1 MAVDPEVSSATFVAP
16 LRRVAV
22 LGASG
27 SGKTCLAQALALR
40 LGVPHVELDALYWD
54 AGWRPAPLEVFLAR
68 LTEAVAGPAWVTDGN
83 YRHARHLI
91 WSRAT
96 ALVWLDYPLPLVLW
110 RLSWRT
116 LRRVMMRQELWK
128 GNRAR
133 FRHNLPGGATSFS
146 YALKSHPRHRREYPT
161 LWASP
166 TYAHLTKYRLRSPS
180 ETDQWLANLS

>member
-1 MAVDPEVSSATFVAP
+1 VAVDPEVSPAVTDH

-27 SGKTCLAQALALR
+27 SGKTCLAGALALR

-54 AGWRPAPLEVFLAR
+54 AGWQPASLDVFLAR
-68 LTEAVAGPAWVTDGN
+68 LTEAVAGPDWVTDGN
-83 YRHARHLI
+83 YRHVRQLI

-116 LRRVMMRQELWK
+116 LRRVMMRKELWK
-128 GNRAR
+128 GNRSR
-133 FRHNLPGGATSFS
+133 LRHQLPGGATSFS
-146 YALKSHPRHRREYPT
+146 WALKSHPRHRREYPA
-161 LWASP
+161 LLAGP
-166 TYAHLTKYRLRSPS
+166 AYAHLAIYRLRSPR
-180 ETDQWLANLS
+180 ETDEWLSTLK